1 MKSIKT
7 QLDFNPNDMGSM
19 LAHYERP
26 TSPIAATLPSFNS
39 QKPLERRRGLHL
51 KPSSGEAMNP
61 CSIRNL
67 SLYARRLPVRSP
79 SSTPLPS
86 VAAPASNRCKLRHL
100 STEFDSVD
108 KLSSKPARSQDRD
121 VAADGDD
128 VTEEGKKRYFI
139 YLYAI
144 ILLKPIFM

>member
-1 MKSIKT
+1 
-7 QLDFNPNDMGSM
+7 
-19 LAHYERP
+19 
-26 TSPIAATLPSFNS
+26 
-39 QKPLERRRGLHL
+39 
-51 KPSSGEAMNP
+51 MNR

-67 SLYARRLPVRSP
+67 SLYARRLPVRPP
-79 SSTPLPS
+79 SSTALPP

-144 ILLKPIFM
+144 IVLKPIFM